1 MGELNVMNVRIER
14 IPLLWGTVRER
25 LLDKGFS
32 FNMSNTKHLCV
43 CRKMELPGRGVHSEV
58 RMIGRTMS
66 DNRQAHLILSYELL
80 QHMDAHNKLTNNKM
94 YISVPM
100 CVTTPYNFRLN
111 QMKLC

>member
-1 MGELNVMNVRIER
+1 MKNVRNDR

-58 RMIGRTMS
+58 RKVGRRIS
-66 DNRQAHLILSYELL
+66 D
-80 QHMDAHNKLTNNKM
+80 T
-94 YISVPM
+94 
-100 CVTTPYNFRLN
+100 
-111 QMKLC
+111 